1 MPIAPLRRRRR
12 SALAATLTILLG
24 ACSSS
29 NSGNPS
35 ADWLLDQAPDSAQ
48 TNDLSTESPSTTI
61 VERESNRPSADLREL
76 TTIAGRIVRRTD
88 DLNIVVTSPNGEQST
103 NLSAD
108 SDDFPTQPTWSNDGQ
123 FVAWTSIFA
132 EGARLSVAAADGSS
146 ETREANVIAPA
157 FFLSW
162 APDDSS
168 IAGLRQPATGLEFFL
183 ADPTS
188 LDVRVVGRGQPFYLD
203 WIDNE
208 SVVAAIG
215 GVSLVDIATSADAVP
230 EVRDLREPLG
240 IFQTPAALPNGD
252 VLVAAS
258 VGAANALV
266 RLDGV
271 ASETIALADGPLL
284 IAVAPAGDRVAVLA
298 AAAEPQSQIISFQ
311 TEAPPELASGRV
323 SIIDLD
329 TGDLESLSETNV
341 LAINWSPD
349 GSTLALLQVGE
360 RTANWI
366 FVTSDDVSS
375 SGPFVPSNVFLTSY
389 LPFADQYNHAST
401 WWSPDSRAFV
411 ISGMIDGDS
420 GIFVDV
426 VTDDFGPVRIGDG
439 DIAFW
444 SPR

>member
-35 ADWLLDQAPDSAQ
+35 ADRPLEQAPDSGQ
-48 TNDLSTESPSTTI
+48 TNDLPTETSSTTI

-76 TTIAGRIVRRTD
+76 TAIAGHIVRRTD
-88 DLNIVVTSPNGEQST
+88 DLNIVVTSPSGEQPT
-103 NLSAD
+103 DLSAD
-108 SDDFPTQPTWSNDGQ
+108 SDDFPTQPTWSNSGEL
-123 FVAWTSIFA
+123 VAWTSIFA
-132 EGARLSVAAADGSS
+132 EGARLSIAAADGSS
-146 ETREANVIAPA
+146 ETRETNVTAPA

-203 WIDNE
+203 WIGNE

-215 GVSLVDIATSADAVP
+215 GVSLVDIPTSADAVP
-230 EVRDLREPLG
+230 EVRDLQDPLG
-240 IFQTPAALPNGD
+240 IFQTPAALPGGD
-252 VLVAAS
+252 VLVAAN
-258 VGAANALV
+258 VGTDNALV

-271 ASETIALADGPLL
+271 ASETIALADGALL
-284 IAVAPAGDRVAVLA
+284 IAVAPAGDRVAVLSA
-298 AAAEPQSQIISFQ
+298 TTEPQSQVISFQ
-311 TEAPPELASGRV
+311 TEPPPKLASGKV
-323 SIIDLD
+323 SIIDLV
-329 TGDLESLSETNV
+329 TGDIESLSETNV
-341 LAINWSPD
+341 LAMNWSPD

-360 RTANWI
+360 TTAHWI
-366 FVTSDDVSS
+366 FLTGDDVSS

-389 LPFADQYNHAST
+389 LPFADQYNHATT

-411 ISGMIDGDS
+411 ISGTINGDS

-426 VTDDFGPVRIGDG
+426 VSDDFGPVRIGDG